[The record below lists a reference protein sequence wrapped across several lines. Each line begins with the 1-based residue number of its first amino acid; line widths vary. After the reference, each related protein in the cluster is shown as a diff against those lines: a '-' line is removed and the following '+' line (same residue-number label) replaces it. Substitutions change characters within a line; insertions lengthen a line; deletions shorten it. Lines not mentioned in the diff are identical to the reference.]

1 MDAPPA
7 ELRFRRRIEL
17 RSAMGELWRSRGLI
31 RALAERDIRSRYKQT
46 SLGVSWAIMTPLALM
61 LVFTLFLQRVA
72 KFDTNGTPYVLF
84 SYLGLIP
91 WTFFSTSLS
100 IGGQSLVSNTSILN
114 KIQCPREIFP
124 VSSILVA
131 GFDSLVSVF
140 VFGILLVINGFL
152 PRSTSAWVPLLLL
165 IQIAFTLGL
174 TLVVSAL
181 LVYLRDLRHAL
192 PVFLQLGLFATPVAY
207 GMNLIPARLRSIYAA
222 VNPLSA
228 VIDGYRR
235 AVLLGR
241 SPDWGLVLPAV
252 ASTTLILGAGYLL
265 FKRLETG
272 FADVA

>member
-1 MDAPPA
+1 IETPHPMDAPPA

-46 SLGVSWAIMTPLALM
+46 SLGVSWAIITPLALM

-124 VSSILVA
+124 VSSILFA

-152 PRSTSAWVPLLLL
+152 PRATSAWVPLLLL

-174 TLVVSAL
+174 TLVLSAL
-181 LVYLRDLRHAL
+181 LVYLRDLRHA
-192 PVFLQLGLFATPVAY
+192 
-207 GMNLIPARLRSIYAA
+207 
-222 VNPLSA
+222 
-228 VIDGYRR
+228 
-235 AVLLGR
+235 
-241 SPDWGLVLPAV
+241 
-252 ASTTLILGAGYLL
+252 
-265 FKRLETG
+265 
-272 FADVA
+272 